1 MTTQPSNAQRAHDQF
16 GQSIW
21 YDNVQRKLLHSGH
34 FRNLVATG
42 VRGCTSNP
50 TIFEKAIA
58 GSSDY
63 DEALR
68 RLVASGASVEEIYL
82 DLVRQ
87 DIRDTAD
94 ILRPVYDASHGADGF
109 VSIEVSPELASDT
122 EATVS
127 EAQRLHRLIER
138 PNLMIKIPATEQGL
152 PAVTRTIAAGISVNV
167 TLIFSVEQYR
177 QVALAYIAGLE
188 LAARA
193 GVDLSRIASV
203 ASFFISR
210 IDSAVD
216 AQLNAKAN
224 SDPASK
230 ARTDT
235 LLGKAAIANGKQA
248 YGLFKELFS
257 GARFI
262 ELKKSAARPQRVL
275 WASTGTKNPAYPD
288 TLYVDQLIG
297 PDTVNTVPPQTLDAF
312 QDHGRPSASLEQGQ
326 AEANRVIDEL
336 KQLGIP
342 LEPVCQKLLDEGV
355 AAFTK
360 SMTSLMDVIASRR
373 QLLLNEA

>member
-1 MTTQPSNAQRAHDQF
+1 MTNAQRAHEL

-21 YDNVQRKLLHSGH
+21 YDNVQRSLLRSGH
-34 FRNLVATG
+34 FEGLVAAG

-58 GSSDY
+58 GSTDY
-63 DEALR
+63 DDALQ
-68 RLVASGASVEEIYL
+68 RLVAEGQSVEEIYL
-82 DLVRQ
+82 ELVKQ

-94 ILRPVYDASHGADGF
+94 ILRPVYDSSCGADGH
-109 VSIEVSPELASDT
+109 VSVEVFPELARDT
-122 EATVS
+122 EGTTN
-127 EAQRLHRLIER
+127 EAQRLHRLIDR

-177 QVALAYIAGLE
+177 QVALAYIEGLE
-188 LAARA
+188 RAAQA
-193 GVDLSRIASV
+193 GFDLSRIASV

-216 AQLNAKAN
+216 TQLKSKGEAGNA
-224 SDPASK
+224 
-230 ARTDT
+230 
-235 LLGKAAIANGKQA
+235 LLGKAAIANAKHA
-248 YGLFKELFS
+248 YALFKELFS
-257 GARFI
+257 SQRFAP
-262 ELKKSAARPQRVL
+262 LRQAGARPQRVL
-275 WASTGTKNPAYPD
+275 WASTGTKNPSYSD
-288 TLYVDQLIG
+288 TLYVDELIG
-297 PDTVNTVPPQTLDAF
+297 PETVNTVPPQTLDAF
-312 QDHGRPSASLEQGQ
+312 QDHGKPSATLERGH
-326 AEANRVIDEL
+326 AEAKQVIDDL

-355 AAFTK
+355 TAFAK

-373 QLLLNEA
+373 QLLLK

>member
-1 MTTQPSNAQRAHDQF
+1 MSMMTQPGNAQRSNAQRTHDDF
-16 GQSIW
+16 DQSIW
-21 YDNVQRKLLHSGH
+21 YDNVQRKLLRSGH
-34 FRNLVATG
+34 FQRLVDAG

-58 GSSDY
+58 GSADY
-63 DEALR
+63 DEALQ
-68 RLVASGASVEEIYL
+68 RLVASGASVDEIYL
-82 DLVRQ
+82 DLVKQ

-94 ILRPVYDASHGADGF
+94 ILRSVYDSSNGADGF
-109 VSIEVSPELASDT
+109 VSIEVSPELARDT

-127 EAQRLHRLIER
+127 EAQRLHRMIER

-177 QVALAYIAGLE
+177 QVALAYIEGLEGAAQAGL
-188 LAARA
+188 
-193 GVDLSRIASV
+193 DLSRIASV

-216 AQLNAKAN
+216 TQLKAKGEAGNA
-224 SDPASK
+224 
-230 ARTDT
+230 
-235 LLGKAAIANGKQA
+235 LLGKAAIANAKQA
-248 YGLFKELFS
+248 YALFKELFS
-257 GARFI
+257 SQRFAP
-262 ELKKSAARPQRVL
+262 LRQAGARPQRVL
-275 WASTGTKNPAYPD
+275 WASTGTKNPSYSD
-288 TLYVDQLIG
+288 TLYVDELIG
-297 PDTVNTVPPQTLDAF
+297 PETVNTVPPQTLDAF
-312 QDHGRPSASLEQGQ
+312 QDHGKPSPTLEQGHP
-326 AEANRVIDEL
+326 EARQVIDDL

-355 AAFTK
+355 TAFAK

-373 QLLLNEA
+373 QLLLK

>member
-1 MTTQPSNAQRAHDQF
+1 MTNAQRAHEL

-21 YDNVQRKLLHSGH
+21 YDNVQRKLLRSGH
-34 FRNLVATG
+34 FKGLVDAG

-58 GSSDY
+58 GSTDY
-63 DEALR
+63 DEALQ
-68 RLVASGASVEEIYL
+68 RLVAEGRSVDEIYL

-94 ILRPVYDASHGADGF
+94 ILRPIYDSSNGADGY
-109 VSIEVSPELASDT
+109 VSIEVSPELARDT

-127 EAQRLHRLIER
+127 EAQRLHRVIER

-177 QVALAYIAGLE
+177 RVALAYIEGLAQAAQAGK
-188 LAARA
+188 
-193 GVDLSRIASV
+193 DLSRIASV

-216 AQLNAKAN
+216 AQLKDKGTAG
-224 SDPASK
+224 SS
-230 ARTDT
+230 

-248 YGLFKELFS
+248 YALFKELFR
-257 GARFI
+257 GPRFAA
-262 ELKKSAARPQRVL
+262 LQQRGARPQRVL

-297 PDTVNTVPPQTLDAF
+297 PETVNTVPPQTLDAF
-312 QDHGRPSASLEQGQ
+312 QDHGNPSSTLEQGH
-326 AEANRVIDEL
+326 AEADRVIDDL
-336 KQLGIP
+336 RQLGIP

-355 AAFTK
+355 TAFAK
-360 SMTSLMDVIASRR
+360 SMASLMDVIASRR
-373 QLLLNEA
+373 QLLLK

>member
-1 MTTQPSNAQRAHDQF
+1 MSMMTQPGNAQRSNAQRTHDDF
-16 GQSIW
+16 DQSIW
-21 YDNVQRKLLHSGH
+21 YDNVQRKLLRSGH
-34 FRNLVATG
+34 FQRLVDAG

-58 GSSDY
+58 GSADY
-63 DEALR
+63 DEALQ
-68 RLVASGASVEEIYL
+68 RLVASGASVDEIYL
-82 DLVRQ
+82 DLVKQ

-94 ILRPVYDASHGADGF
+94 ILRSVYDSSNGADGF
-109 VSIEVSPELASDT
+109 VSIEVSPELARDT

-127 EAQRLHRLIER
+127 EAQRLHRMIER

-177 QVALAYIAGLE
+177 QVALAYIEGLEGAAQAGL
-188 LAARA
+188 
-193 GVDLSRIASV
+193 DLSRIASV

-216 AQLNAKAN
+216 TQLKAKGEAGNA
-224 SDPASK
+224 
-230 ARTDT
+230 
-235 LLGKAAIANGKQA
+235 LLGKAAIANAKQA
-248 YGLFKELFS
+248 YALFKELFS
-257 GARFI
+257 SQRFAP
-262 ELKKSAARPQRVL
+262 LRQAGARPQRVL
-275 WASTGTKNPAYPD
+275 WASTGTKNPSYSD
-288 TLYVDQLIG
+288 TLYVDELIG
-297 PDTVNTVPPQTLDAF
+297 PETVNTVPPQTLDAF
-312 QDHGRPSASLEQGQ
+312 QDHGKPSPTLEQGH
-326 AEANRVIDEL
+326 AEARQVIDDL

-355 AAFTK
+355 TAFAK

-373 QLLLNEA
+373 QLLLK